1 MTKMDRYEKLLKL
14 QEEEKQLRAKINDLD
29 SMIKAFDN
37 SRTKMD
43 SKVEDFLYSQEEMKT
58 QQKVLKDRQK
68 WLIGEQDR
76 VKKELEKA
84 LKTTQPGD
92 PK

>member
-1 MTKMDRYEKLLKL
+1 MTKIDRYEKLLKL

-29 SMIKAFDN
+29 AMIKAFDN
-37 SRTKMD
+37 SRTRMD

-68 WLIGEQDR
+68 WLIHQQD
-76 VKKELEKA
+76 VIQKEMKKA
-84 LKTTQPGD
+84 LETTRPGD
-92 PK
+92 KS